1 MKNSFLLILTFIY
14 SMGQAQTKIIAHR
27 GFSAVAPENTITA
40 FQKAI
45 DIGADYFELD
55 VHVSIEGK
63 PVVIHDATLDKTTSS
78 NSSGKVDDMN
88 FRELLN
94 ERVGYPAK
102 FGDLYSIE
110 TLPSLK
116 QALELAQN
124 KIKVCIEIKVEN
136 ANEEIYKVITDLEMQ
151 DEVIIFSF
159 YPSVVKAFREL
170 DANIQTL
177 FLITQKNKNTIQTAL
192 DLGVNAIGLGPLNK
206 ISKKYLK
213 KAHHAKLEIW
223 KWTINNPKKMQKL
236 MALPIDGLITN
247 HPDKAITFRK

>member
-78 NSSGKVDDMN
+78 NSSGKVADMN

-151 DEVIIFSF
+151 D
-159 YPSVVKAFREL
+159 
-170 DANIQTL
+170 
-177 FLITQKNKNTIQTAL
+177 
-192 DLGVNAIGLGPLNK
+192 
-206 ISKKYLK
+206 
-213 KAHHAKLEIW
+213 
-223 KWTINNPKKMQKL
+223 
-236 MALPIDGLITN
+236 
-247 HPDKAITFRK
+247 

>member
-1 MKNSFLLILTFIY
+1 MCTV
-14 SMGQAQTKIIAHR
+14 GQAQTKIIAHR
-27 GFSAVAPENTITA
+27 GFSALAPENTISA

-45 DIGADYFELD
+45 DVGADYFELD
-55 VHVSIEGK
+55 VHVSLDGK
-63 PVVIHDATLDKTTSS
+63 PVVIHDATLDKTSS
-78 NSSGKVDDMN
+78 NNSNGKVADMN
-88 FRELLN
+88 FKELLN
-94 ERVGYPAK
+94 ENVGYSAK
-102 FGDLYSIE
+102 FGDLYSDE
-110 TLPSLK
+110 TIPSLK
-116 QALELAQN
+116 KALELAKN
-124 KIKVCIEIKVEN
+124 KIKVCVEIKVEN
-136 ANEEIYKVITDLEMQ
+136 ANEEIYKVIKDLDMQ

-213 KAHHAKLEIW
+213 KAHHVKLEIW

-247 HPDKAITFRK
+247 HPDKAITFKK

>member
-27 GFSAVAPENTITA
+27 GFSAVAPENTLAA

-55 VHVSIEGK
+55 VHVSLERK
-63 PVVIHDATLDKTTSS
+63 PVVIHDATLDKTSSS
-78 NSSGKVDDMN
+78 NSHGKVADMN
-88 FRELLN
+88 FRALLN
-94 ERVGYPAK
+94 EHVGYPAK
-102 FGDLYSIE
+102 FGDLYSGE

-116 QALELAQN
+116 QALELAKN

-170 DANIQTL
+170 DTNIQTL

-192 DLGVNAIGLGPLNK
+192 DLGVNAIGLGPLNT
-206 ISKKYLK
+206 ISKQYLK